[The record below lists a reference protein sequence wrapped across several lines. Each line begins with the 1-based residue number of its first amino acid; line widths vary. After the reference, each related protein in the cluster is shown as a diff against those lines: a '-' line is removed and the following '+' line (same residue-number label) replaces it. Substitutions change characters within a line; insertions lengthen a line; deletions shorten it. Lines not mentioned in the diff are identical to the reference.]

1 VTRAAVRAIAVCSL
15 LGVPILAS
23 RLVARQAT
31 NASAPLA
38 ITNVTVVDTA
48 NGSTL
53 DDMTIVVAGH
63 RIVQVSKSTA
73 VRVPERS
80 LIVNGRGK
88 FVTPGLWDMHVHV
101 FGNGVDDGTDSSEAF
116 FPLLVAN
123 GVVGVRDVGT
133 DANDIAQA
141 NRWNQEIES
150 GRLVAPRMIV
160 TSQIVDGE
168 PPTWSNSLVVRT
180 AAEGRTAVRTL
191 KSSGAKTI
199 KVYWNLSRDTYFAIA
214 DESKKEGLPFAGHVP
229 YVVSAAEASDA
240 GQRSIEHLEGVAQ
253 ACSSKESDWLSKR
266 QARTWTPA
274 DALEMRKTFDES
286 KCNALAARFQ
296 QNNTWLVPTTVVFFD
311 PKNLD
316 SSSRIRFVPPAVAE
330 RMRQGALK
338 PGARADEV
346 TRNAELAMRRTMRR
360 AGGALLLAGT
370 DLSAARPMNLPG
382 FSLHDELALLVE
394 SGLTAAE
401 ALQAA
406 TYNAARFENALG
418 DHGIVAEGRRAD
430 LLILNAN
437 PLDDIRNISRI
448 DAVVLNGTLLDRG
461 KLNELLKRA
470 EGAVKR

>member
-1 VTRAAVRAIAVCSL
+1 MSNAAVRGVALCSL
-15 LGVPILAS
+15 LSAIVVSSSI
-23 RLVARQAT
+23 ARQAVT
-31 NASAPLA
+31 VAAPLA
-38 ITNVTVVDTA
+38 ITHITVIDTA

-53 DDMTIVVAGH
+53 EDMTVVVAGH
-63 RIVQVSKSTA
+63 RIARVAKSDA
-73 VRVPERS
+73 VRLPEGS
-80 LIVNGRGK
+80 FVVNGYGK

-101 FGNGVDDGTDSSEAF
+101 FGNGDQDGTDSNGTF

-123 GVVGVRDVGT
+123 GVVGVRDMGT
-133 DANDIAQA
+133 DASDIAQA

-150 GRLVAPRMIV
+150 GRLIAPRMIV

-168 PPTWSNSLVVRT
+168 PPTWSNSVVVRT

-191 KSSGAKTI
+191 KASGAQTI
-199 KVYWNLSRDTYFAIA
+199 KVYWNLSRDAYFAIA
-214 DESKKEGLPFAGHVP
+214 DEAKKQGLPLAGHVP
-229 YVVSAAEASDA
+229 YVVSAAEASKV
-240 GQRSIEHLEGVAQ
+240 GQRSFEHLEGVAQ
-253 ACSSKESDWLSKR
+253 ACSSKESEWLSKR

-286 KCNALAARFQ
+286 KCNALAARFKE
-296 QNNTWLVPTTVVFFD
+296 NNTWLVPTTVVFFD

-316 SSSRIRFVPPAVAE
+316 SSSRVRFAPPTVAE
-330 RMRQGALK
+330 RMRQGTLK

-360 AGGALLLAGT
+360 AGGALFLAGT

-401 ALQAA
+401 ALQSA

-418 DHGIVAEGRRAD
+418 DYGIVAEGRRAD
-430 LLILNAN
+430 LLMLNAN
-437 PLDDIRNISRI
+437 PLDDIRNISSI
-448 DAVVLNGTLLDRG
+448 DAVVLNGTFLDRG